1 MLYGTLKYIWV
12 WLFFFQAEGSPRCL
26 FRLPHLVHIYVD
38 IRMLDFIVLVKKI
51 SGLYSTLGCY
61 HNFQLLNFSNFLI
74 MSPRSQKVCNHL
86 FSQSLFAELFWM
98 VYPFMFCCESVNFFP
113 CGPLV
118 FKNSHRCPPRQLM
131 SVDSLCCG
139 GLSLINDVFW
149 AWWWCCGWQ
158 HKVLKKIMQKN
169 YASISSKF
177 Y

>member
-86 FSQSLFAELFWM
+86 FSQSLFNFWQSCSEW
-98 VYPFMFCCESVNFFP
+98 YIHLCSV
-113 CGPLV
+113 V
-118 FKNSHRCPPRQLM
+118 
-131 SVDSLCCG
+131 SL
-139 GLSLINDVFW
+139 
-149 AWWWCCGWQ
+149 
-158 HKVLKKIMQKN
+158 
-169 YASISSKF
+169 SISFLLVLWFSKILIDVLQGN
-177 Y
+177 